1 MYHQPP
7 HTGLY
12 SSFDTMTQAFR
23 IGHCIVLPRTRQVMI
38 DGREARI
45 GGRAFDLLL
54 ALIDARDRVASAEE
68 LADRIWPHVA
78 VEPNN
83 LYVQVWA
90 LRRAFGREALTTV
103 ARRGYRLAARVEL
116 LDLSDPRAAQ
126 RVPHTASM
134 RPRPDAAATGA
145 DADDVDAHAQNL
157 LRALRT
163 HRRVTVVGADE
174 SMRAALCAALC
185 DRLRRTSGASVWR
198 VSPAALFGEAVPLAD
213 THRVLDRLRRLDAI
227 LLLEG
232 ADVRARRTVAN
243 LSCAAGSA
251 ADLRVLATA
260 ARARALPGEH
270 LFRLPNGERTV
281 PADAAQ
287 NARTTAL
294 LRWRTRGA
302 PTHAWPR
309 ARAAPGQ

>member
-1 MYHQPP
+1 
-7 HTGLY
+7 
-12 SSFDTMTQAFR
+12 MTQAFR

-38 DGREARI
+38 DGQDVRI

-54 ALIDARDRVASAEE
+54 ALIDTRDRVASAEE

-83 LYVQVWA
+83 LYVHVWA

-103 ARRGYRLAARVEL
+103 ARRGYRLAARVEP
-116 LDLSDPRAAQ
+116 LDLSDPRIAL

-134 RPRPDAAATGA
+134 QPRPVVAATGA

-174 SMRAALCAALC
+174 SMRAALCAALS
-185 DRLRRTSGASVWR
+185 DRLRRTSRASVWR
-198 VSPAALFGEAVPLAD
+198 MSPAALSGGAVPLAD

-232 ADVRARRTVAN
+232 ADLRARRTVAG
-243 LSCAAGSA
+243 LTCASGST
-251 ADLRVLATA
+251 ADLQVLATA

-270 LFRLPNGERTV
+270 LFRLPKGGRTV
-281 PADAAQ
+281 PAEAAQ
-287 NARTTAL
+287 KARTAAL

-302 PTHAWPR
+302 PAHAGPR
-309 ARAAPGQ
+309 AHAAPGQ